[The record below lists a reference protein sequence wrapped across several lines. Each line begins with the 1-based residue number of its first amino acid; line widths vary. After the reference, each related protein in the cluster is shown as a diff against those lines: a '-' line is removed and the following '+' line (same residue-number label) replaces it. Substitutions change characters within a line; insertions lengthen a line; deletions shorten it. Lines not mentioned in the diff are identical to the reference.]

1 MVHLLGSWNFVNF
14 ESLLDNFCNC
24 STASL
29 GVLGEKIQIQI
40 GQWWHMFCGI
50 R

>member
-1 MVHLLGSWNFVNF
+1 MNF

-29 GVLGEKIQIQI
+29 GVLEEKIQIQI
-40 GQWWHMFCGI
+40 RAVVAHVLWH
-50 R
+50 